1 MGNETEYAHAV
12 LDSSGWDMAA
22 AIDVL
27 ISRTI
32 AQVAEGRALRDT
44 LRQAFAVAPEVY
56 RLHQE
61 HQASLLKEK
70 NIAELRDRFADILGP
85 KKGKKEE
92 WAA

>member
-1 MGNETEYAHAV
+1 MAV
-12 LDSSGWDMAA
+12 

-44 LRQAFAVAPEVY
+44 LRQAFAVAPEVH

-85 KKGKKEE
+85 KKEKE
-92 WAA
+92 